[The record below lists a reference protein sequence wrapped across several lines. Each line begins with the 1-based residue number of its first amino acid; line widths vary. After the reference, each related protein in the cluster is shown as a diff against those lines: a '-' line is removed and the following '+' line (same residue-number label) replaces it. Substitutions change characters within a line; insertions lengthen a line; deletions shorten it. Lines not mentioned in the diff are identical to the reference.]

1 MWYILLI
8 DLFNMAIN
16 QNDMFRAV
24 GPWFSDSLESPK
36 CFTPGLSLGNDL
48 CVRCLIR

>member
-1 MWYILLI
+1 MVYFANRS
-8 DLFNMAIN
+8 FNMAIN

-24 GPWFSDSLESPK
+24 GPWFSDSWNPFK

-48 CVRCLIR
+48 LYVFVA